1 MQSEIVTK
9 FDEMPRDFE
18 GRVKVPK
25 RRDRPGILIVFEIEV
40 EHYLI
45 RGEVVWNPRNPGFCE
60 C

>member
-1 MQSEIVTK
+1 MQSGIMTK

-25 RRDRPGILIVFEIEV
+25 RRDRPGILVVLEIEV
-40 EHYLI
+40 EQDLI
-45 RGEVVWNPRNPGFCE
+45 SGRSYQHPRNPGFCE